1 MINIAMIL
9 SASLCKI
16 VIIIVIATAHLG
28 DILGDVLAPVRGDG
42 TVILLAT
49 VEMNTRIDFI
59 YE

>member
-1 MINIAMIL
+1 MIL

-49 VEMNTRIDFI
+49 VEMNTII
-59 YE
+59 YFHE